1 MFNEHDELQAEPK
14 IKSINPAIVLVAAQL
29 FLWLLRGIPVNCS

>member
-1 MFNEHDELQAEPK
+1 MFNELDELQAEPK
-14 IKSINPAIVLVAAQL
+14 IKFPAIVLVVAQL